1 MSRTF
6 VFTSIKAANMRIRS
20 SFTQSIFIFLTLLIA
35 SQVYSYYAVFNYALM
50 PSLQQF
56 NKILGHEIN
65 LMLDDSAA
73 IEDGLQMDAPLRRRV
88 LEQLGVT
95 IHADDSPI
103 ADEYYHAVSIDL
115 MSEEMSKELGSP
127 TDVRMMLG
135 SESYILW
142 MKIDSLPGSLL
153 RIPLSE
159 LQEEDFAPLFRN
171 SLIMALLIVAGGW
184 LFIRLQN
191 RPLIALE
198 KAAKGVGRGDI
209 PPPLPEKGATEIRSV
224 TRAFNQ
230 MSKGIQALEED
241 RALLM
246 AGISHDLRTPLTRIR
261 LATEMMS
268 PEDSYLAEGIISDT
282 EECNEIISQF
292 MDYLKPVNKESFI
305 EVDLNEIANDIAT
318 SEGGYEIQI
327 ETELQQPLKVTNGS
341 PIAIKRAVSNLVVNA
356 IRYGNG
362 WVKVSTGVTADNKLV
377 WVCIEDNG
385 PGIEQSQIGKLFE
398 PFTRGDTARGSE
410 GTGLGLAIVKRIASQ
425 HNGNVIIN
433 NRSGGGLR
441 AQISFPTAG
450 K

>member
-1 MSRTF
+1 
-6 VFTSIKAANMRIRS
+6 
-20 SFTQSIFIFLTLLIA
+20 
-35 SQVYSYYAVFNYALM
+35 
-50 PSLQQF
+50 
-56 NKILGHEIN
+56 
-65 LMLDDSAA
+65 
-73 IEDGLQMDAPLRRRV
+73 
-88 LEQLGVT
+88 
-95 IHADDSPI
+95 
-103 ADEYYHAVSIDL
+103 
-115 MSEEMSKELGSP
+115 
-127 TDVRMMLG
+127 
-135 SESYILW
+135 

-159 LQEEDFAPLFRN
+159 LQEEDFTPLFRN
-171 SLIMALLIVAGGW
+171 SLIMAMLIVAGGW

-198 KAAKGVGRGDI
+198 KAAKVVGRGEI
-209 PPPLPEKGATEIRSV
+209 PPPLPEKGASEIRSV

-230 MSKGIQALEED
+230 MSKGIQALEDD

-292 MDYLKPVNKESFI
+292 MDYLKPVNKQSFVA
-305 EVDLNEIANDIAT
+305 VDLNEIANDVAS
-318 SEGGYEIQI
+318 SEGGYEVQI
-327 ETELQQPLKVTNGS
+327 ETEMDPSIKDTLGS

-362 WVKVSTGVTADNKLV
+362 WIKVSTGATADNKLV

-410 GTGLGLAIVKRIASQ
+410 GTGLGLAIVKRIVSQ
-425 HNGNVIIN
+425 HNGSVIVN
-433 NRSGGGLR
+433 NRSGGGLKV
-441 AQISFPTAG
+441 QLSFPTA

>member
-1 MSRTF
+1 
-6 VFTSIKAANMRIRS
+6 MRIRS
-20 SFTQSIFIFLTLLIA
+20 SFTQSIIIFLTLLIA

-56 NKILGHEIN
+56 NKILSHEIN
-65 LMLDDSAA
+65 LMLDDSVNQ
-73 IEDGLQMDAPLRRRV
+73 ETGMPMDALLRRRV

-95 IHADDSPI
+95 IHSEDSSI
-103 ADEYYHAVSIDL
+103 AEEYEHAVSIDL
-115 MSEEMSKELGSP
+115 MSEDMSVELGSP

-135 SESYILW
+135 EESYILW
-142 MKIDSLPGSLL
+142 MKTEALPGQLL
-153 RIPLSE
+153 RIPLSA

-171 SLIMALLIVAGGW
+171 SIIMALMIIFGGW
-184 LFIRLQN
+184 LFIRMQN

-198 KAAKGVGRGDI
+198 KVAKAVGRGEV
-209 PPPLPEKGATEIRSV
+209 PPPLPERGASEIRSV

-268 PEDSYLAEGIISDT
+268 PEESYLAEGIISDT

-292 MDYLKPVNKESFI
+292 MDYLKPVNKETFELVNI
-305 EVDLNEIANDIAT
+305 NDIAKDVAS
-318 SEGGYEIQI
+318 SEGGYEVQI
-327 ETELQQPLKVTNGS
+327 EVDLHKGEANAFGN
-341 PIAIKRAVSNLVVNA
+341 PIAVKRAVSNLVVNA
-356 IRYGNG
+356 VRYGDG
-362 WVKVSTGVTADNKLV
+362 WVKVSSGVTADNSMA
-377 WVCIEDNG
+377 WVCVEDNG
-385 PGIEQSQIGKLFE
+385 PGIESSQISKLFE

-410 GTGLGLAIVKRIASQ
+410 GTGLGLAIVKRIVNQ
-425 HNGNVIIN
+425 HSGSVMVS
-433 NRSGGGLR
+433 NRSEGGLR
-441 AQISFPTAG
+441 AQISFPT

>member
-1 MSRTF
+1 
-6 VFTSIKAANMRIRS
+6 MRIRS

-73 IEDGLQMDAPLRRRV
+73 IEGGLQMDAPLRRRV

-268 PEDSYLAEGIISDT
+268 PQDSYLAEGIISDT

-441 AQISFPTAG
+441 AQISFPTAC

>member
-1 MSRTF
+1 
-6 VFTSIKAANMRIRS
+6 MRIRS
-20 SFTQSIFIFLTLLIA
+20 SFTQSILLFFSLLIA
-35 SQVYSYYAVFNYALM
+35 SQMYSYYAVFNYALM

-65 LMLDDSAA
+65 LMLDDAA
-73 IEDGLQMDAPLRRRV
+73 SDTDGLDMDAPQRRRV

-95 IHADDSPI
+95 IHAEGSEI
-103 ADEYYHAVSIDL
+103 AQEYEQALSIDL
-115 MSEEMSKELGSP
+115 MSEEMTHELGSP

-135 SESYILW
+135 KESYILW
-142 MKIDSLPGSLL
+142 IKVESFPGSLI

-159 LQEEDFAPLFRN
+159 LQKEDFSPLFRN
-171 SLIMALLIVAGGW
+171 SLLMAIFIVVGGW

-198 KAAKGVGRGDI
+198 KAAKAVGRGDH
-209 PPPLPEKGATEIRSV
+209 PPPLPVKGTSEIRSV
-224 TRAFNQ
+224 TVAFNQ
-230 MSKGIQALEED
+230 MSQGIQALEED
-241 RALLM
+241 KALLM

-268 PEDSYLAEGIISDT
+268 PQDSYLAEGIISDT

-292 MDYLKPVNKESFI
+292 MDYLKPVNIQTFEK
-305 EVDLNEIANDIAT
+305 VDLNEIANDVAT
-318 SEGGYEIQI
+318 AEGGYEIKIDVSLHSSMQ
-327 ETELQQPLKVTNGS
+327 TAFGN

-362 WVKVSTGVTADNKLV
+362 WVKVSTGTTADNKMAWICV
-377 WVCIEDNG
+377 EDNG
-385 PGIEQSQIGKLFE
+385 PGIEPSQVSKVFE

-410 GTGLGLAIVKRIASQ
+410 GTGLGLAIVKRIVGQ
-425 HNGNVIIN
+425 HHGSVTVR
-433 NRSGGGLR
+433 NRSEGGLK
-441 AQISFPTAG
+441 AQISFPT

>member
-1 MSRTF
+1 
-6 VFTSIKAANMRIRS
+6 MRFRS
-20 SFTQSIFIFLTLLIA
+20 SFTQSILIFITLLIA
-35 SQVYSYYAVFNYALM
+35 SQAYSYYAVFNYALL

-56 NKILGHEIN
+56 NKILSYEIN
-65 LMLDDSAA
+65 LMLDNSSL
-73 IEDGLQMDAPLRRRV
+73 ENNQLVMDAPLRQKI

-95 IHADDSPI
+95 IHAKSSPE
-103 ADEYYHAVSIDL
+103 AEQYNHAISIDL
-115 MSEEMSKELGSP
+115 MSEEMTHKLGTP
-127 TDVRMMLG
+127 TDVRMALG
-135 SESYILW
+135 KESYILW
-142 MKIDSLPGSLL
+142 LNIKAMPDSLI

-171 SLIMALLIVAGGW
+171 SLLMALLIIAGGW
-184 LFIRLQN
+184 LFMRLQN
-191 RPLIALE
+191 RPLLALE
-198 KAAKGVGRGDI
+198 KAAKGVGRGEI
-209 PPPLPEKGATEIRSV
+209 PPPLPEKGSTEIRSV

-292 MDYLKPVNKESFI
+292 MDYLKPVDRQSFTQ
-305 EVDLNEIANDIAT
+305 VSLNEIAQDISL
-318 SEGGYEIQI
+318 SEGNGEHIEIVADLQDLKPAFGNQI
-327 ETELQQPLKVTNGS
+327 S
-341 PIAIKRAVSNLVVNA
+341 IKRAISNLVVNA

-362 WVKVSTGVTADNKLV
+362 WIKISTGMTADNKLC
-377 WVCIEDNG
+377 WICIEDNG
-385 PGIEQSQIGKLFE
+385 PGIEKNQVAKLFE

-410 GTGLGLAIVKRIASQ
+410 GTGLGLAIVKRIVSQ
-425 HNGNVIIN
+425 HHGSVVVN
-433 NRSGGGLR
+433 NRSEGGLKV
-441 AQISFPTAG
+441 QVSFPVAPTNSR

>member
-1 MSRTF
+1 
-6 VFTSIKAANMRIRS
+6 MRIRS
-20 SFTQSIFIFLTLLIA
+20 SFTQSIIIFLTLLIA
-35 SQVYSYYAVFNYALM
+35 SQIYSYYAVFNYALM

-65 LMLDDSAA
+65 LMLSDSDNL
-73 IEDGLQMDAPLRRRV
+73 EDGLGMDDPLRRRV

-95 IHADDSPI
+95 IHSEDSPI
-103 ADEYYHAVSIDL
+103 ADEFHHAITIDL
-115 MSEEMSKELGSP
+115 MSEEMSNELGSA

-142 MKIDSLPGSLL
+142 LKTDALPGSLL

-171 SLIMALLIVAGGW
+171 SLIMALLIIAGGW

-198 KAAKGVGRGDI
+198 KAAKGVGRGEI
-209 PPPLPEKGATEIRSV
+209 PPPLPEQGASEIRSV

-292 MDYLKPVNKESFI
+292 MDYLKPVNKQSFV
-305 EVDLNEIANDIAT
+305 EVDLNEIANDVAM
-318 SEGGYEIQI
+318 SEGGYEVEI
-327 ETELQQPLKVTNGS
+327 ETDLHQPMKMTLGS
-341 PIAIKRAVSNLVVNA
+341 PISIKRAVSNLVVNA
-356 IRYGNG
+356 LRYGNG
-362 WVKVSTGVTADNKLV
+362 WVKVSTGITADSKLV
-377 WVCIEDNG
+377 WVCVEDNG
-385 PGIEQSQIGKLFE
+385 PGIAQNQIGKLFA

-410 GTGLGLAIVKRIASQ
+410 GTGLGLTIVKRIVSQ
-425 HNGNVIIN
+425 HSGTVVVN
-433 NRSGGGLR
+433 NRSGGGLKV
-441 AQISFPTAG
+441 QVSFPTM

>member
-1 MSRTF
+1 
-6 VFTSIKAANMRIRS
+6 
-20 SFTQSIFIFLTLLIA
+20 
-35 SQVYSYYAVFNYALM
+35 M

-56 NKILGHEIN
+56 NKILAHELN
-65 LMLDDSAA
+65 LVLDEGDLD
-73 IEDGLQMDAPLRRRV
+73 IEMDAPLRQRV

-95 IHADDSPI
+95 VHTKDSET
-103 ADEYYHAVSIDL
+103 AGEFYHAVAIDL
-115 MSEEMSKELGSP
+115 MSEEMTKELGSE
-127 TDVRMMLG
+127 TEVRLILG
-135 SESYILW
+135 AESYVLW
-142 MKIDSLPGSLL
+142 MDIAQLPNSLI

-171 SLIMALLIVAGGW
+171 SLIMALLIIAGGW

-209 PPPLPEKGATEIRSV
+209 PPPLPVQGAQEIRSV

-230 MSKGIQALEED
+230 MSKGIQELEED

-292 MDYLKPVNKESFI
+292 MDYLKPVDRNSFQAVFL
-305 EVDLNEIANDIAT
+305 EDIAGEVAS
-318 SEGGYEIQI
+318 SEGGYEVEI
-327 ETELQQPLKVTNGS
+327 ETDLASNMKPALGN
-341 PIAIKRAVSNLVVNA
+341 PIAIKRAISNLVVNSL
-356 IRYGNG
+356 RYGNG
-362 WVKVSTGVTADNKLV
+362 WVKVTTGMTADNKLA
-377 WVCIEDNG
+377 WVTVEDNG
-385 PGIEQSQIGKLFE
+385 PGIPQDQISKLFE

-410 GTGLGLAIVKRIASQ
+410 GTGLGLAIVKRIVSQ
-425 HNGNVIIN
+425 HQGAVVVN
-433 NRSGGGLR
+433 NRSQGGLK
-441 AQISFPTAG
+441 AQISFPV
-450 K
+450 KS

>member
-1 MSRTF
+1 
-6 VFTSIKAANMRIRS
+6 MRIRS

-56 NKILGHEIN
+56 NKILSHEIN

-73 IEDGLQMDAPLRRRV
+73 IEGGLQMDAPLRRRV

-103 ADEYYHAVSIDL
+103 ADEYYHAASIDL

-135 SESYILW
+135 TDSYILW
-142 MKIDSLPGSLL
+142 MRIDSLPGSLL

-191 RPLIALE
+191 RPLIELE

-241 RALLM
+241 RTLLM

-292 MDYLKPVNKESFI
+292 MDYLKPVNKDSFI
-305 EVDLNEIANDIAT
+305 DVDLNDIANDIAT

-327 ETELQQPLKVTNGS
+327 ETELQQPLRFTNGS

-362 WVKVSTGVTADNKLV
+362 WVKVSTGVTADNKRV

-385 PGIEQSQIGKLFE
+385 PGIEQSQVSKLFE

-425 HNGNVIIN
+425 HKGTVLIN

-441 AQISFPTAG
+441 AQISFPAVG

>member
-1 MSRTF
+1 
-6 VFTSIKAANMRIRS
+6 MRIRS
-20 SFTQSIFIFLTLLIA
+20 SFTQSIVLFLTLLVA
-35 SQVYSYYAVFNYALM
+35 SQIFSYYAVFNYALM

-56 NKILGHEIN
+56 NKILAHELN
-65 LMLDDSAA
+65 LVLDEGDLD
-73 IEDGLQMDAPLRRRV
+73 IEMDAPLRQRV

-95 IHADDSPI
+95 VHTKDSET
-103 ADEYYHAVSIDL
+103 AGEFYHAVAIDL
-115 MSEEMSKELGSP
+115 MSEEMTKELGSE
-127 TDVRMMLG
+127 TEVRLILG
-135 SESYILW
+135 AESYVLW
-142 MKIDSLPGSLL
+142 MDIAQLPNSLI

-171 SLIMALLIVAGGW
+171 SLIMALLIIAGGW

-209 PPPLPEKGATEIRSV
+209 PPPLPVQGAQEIRSV

-230 MSKGIQALEED
+230 MSKGIQELEED

-292 MDYLKPVNKESFI
+292 MDYLKPVDRNSFQAVFL
-305 EVDLNEIANDIAT
+305 EDIAGEVAS
-318 SEGGYEIQI
+318 SEGGYEVEI
-327 ETELQQPLKVTNGS
+327 ETDLSSNMKPALGN
-341 PIAIKRAVSNLVVNA
+341 PIAIKRAISNLVVNA
-356 IRYGNG
+356 LRYGNG
-362 WVKVSTGVTADNKLV
+362 WVKVTTGMTADNKLA
-377 WVCIEDNG
+377 WVTVEDNG
-385 PGIEQSQIGKLFE
+385 PGIPQDQISKLFE

-410 GTGLGLAIVKRIASQ
+410 GTGLGLAIVKRIVSQ
-425 HNGNVIIN
+425 HQGAVVVN
-433 NRSGGGLR
+433 NRSQGGLK
-441 AQISFPTAG
+441 AQISFPV
-450 K
+450 KS